1 MLVLRRWMSK
11 YACIQEMGKFPSDV
25 QRHLTALGDIEW
37 YKSYMGLKP
46 VKTLDLLYRTS
57 KRKMNISLVNWQ
69 KYPEI
74 QVLIKELPSKLETYP
89 LENVIIIMKSL
100 AKLSIFDE
108 KVWKALEK
116 SIILKCGQVK
126 DRQLYD
132 IISCFS
138 KSKHASTQLWKELE
152 NVIINEFCPK
162 HNMQAIV
169 IAQIIGV
176 FYKANILTA
185 QFLTV
190 LEQQILR
197 PNTLT
202 PSI

>member
-25 QRHLTALGDIEW
+25 QRHLTALGDIEC

-108 KVWKALEK
+108 KV
-116 SIILKCGQVK
+116 
-126 DRQLYD
+126 
-132 IISCFS
+132 
-138 KSKHASTQLWKELE
+138 
-152 NVIINEFCPK
+152 
-162 HNMQAIV
+162 
-169 IAQIIGV
+169 
-176 FYKANILTA
+176 
-185 QFLTV
+185 
-190 LEQQILR
+190 
-197 PNTLT
+197 
-202 PSI
+202 